1 MRPSDLRHRS
11 IARSTA
17 QSECVELSTGTKISR
32 YTGTSPFWAG
42 RVCERLD
49 RLSSKLGNDPTSR
62 SIIHGDRIHRAG
74 VAGAQ
79 QPLALHD
86 LRRDEH
92 RDGVRVQFETF
103 GGVLRAVPE
112 PDALVAV
119 DHDPQPVHRPL
130 AETHIPSSPSSLR
143 AVSITAGVISAMPR
157 SLARSLRP

>member
-1 MRPSDLRHRS
+1 MRPSDLRHSS

-49 RLSSKLGNDPTSR
+49 RLSSKLGNDLTSR

-74 VAGAQ
+74 VPGAQ

-86 LRRDEH
+86 LRSGGH
-92 RDGVRVQFETF
+92 RHGVRLRIETF
-103 GGVLRAVPE
+103 GGFLSPVP
-112 PDALVAV
+112 D
-119 DHDPQPVHRPL
+119 
-130 AETHIPSSPSSLR
+130 
-143 AVSITAGVISAMPR
+143 
-157 SLARSLRP
+157 